1 MQPKVLPSADRSWAE
16 GAPQRAEGGALSTA
30 ASWLAANKD
39 EGCKEP
45 RMRGGTRRRA
55 AGGGQS
61 RGKRRARRSS
71 VAAGPSATAGRSP
84 NFSGALRDSP
94 LEGVGRDIFGSGAGE
109 GLPQTKEH
117 HDALNAY
124 EKVVRAVGLE
134 PTLLAELDF
143 ESSASTSFTTPAGEG
158 DPFIKPPPRTPE
170 GEAPM
175 TGESQNGDIP
185 GRDLA
190 VSEAAAARSGRSHRV
205 SPTGPLI
212 RRDKRR
218 SIVRDDA

>member
-1 MQPKVLPSADRSWAE
+1 
-16 GAPQRAEGGALSTA
+16 
-30 ASWLAANKD
+30 
-39 EGCKEP
+39 
-45 RMRGGTRRRA
+45 MRGGTRRRA

-61 RGKRRARRSS
+61 RAKRRARRSS
-71 VAAGPSATAGRSP
+71 IAAGPSATAGRSP
-84 NFSGALRDSP
+84 NISGALR
-94 LEGVGRDIFGSGAGE
+94 GRPARRGRPRHLGSGAGE
-109 GLPQTKEH
+109 GLPLTKEH
-117 HDALNAY
+117 NDTLDAY
-124 EKVVRAVGLE
+124 GEKMVRAVGLE

-143 ESSASTSFTTPAGEG
+143 ESSASTSFTTPAREG
-158 DPFIKPPPRTPE
+158 DPFNKPARSTPE
-170 GEAPM
+170 GEASM

>member
-1 MQPKVLPSADRSWAE
+1 M
-16 GAPQRAEGGALSTA
+16 
-30 ASWLAANKD
+30 
-39 EGCKEP
+39 
-45 RMRGGTRRRA
+45 
-55 AGGGQS
+55 
-61 RGKRRARRSS
+61 
-71 VAAGPSATAGRSP
+71 
-84 NFSGALRDSP
+84 
-94 LEGVGRDIFGSGAGE
+94 
-109 GLPQTKEH
+109 
-117 HDALNAY
+117 
-124 EKVVRAVGLE
+124 RAVGLE

-218 SIVRDDA
+218 SIVRDNAYVASVALCVNVQARDVRHSLDSFAGRLGSSRPVPATIGEMNRNIA